1 MKVEQLSIF
10 LENTIGRLAE
20 VSKIL
25 AETKINIRALSIADT
40 ADFGVLRMLVD
51 DVDKAK
57 NILKERGFTVGE
69 TEVLGVEVPDQPG
82 GLYQILGTL
91 EEEDIN
97 VEYMYAFVQQSKDNA
112 VMIFRFDDLDRA
124 IEVLTKKGFTILPG
138 SKLYNM

>member
-10 LENTIGRLAE
+10 LENKIGRLAE

-51 DVDKAK
+51 DVEKAK
-57 NILKERGFTVGE
+57 NTLKERGFTVGE
-69 TEVLGVEVPDQPG
+69 TEVLGVEVPDEPG

-91 EEEDIN
+91 ETEDIN
-97 VEYMYAFVQQSKDNA
+97 VEYMYAFVQQSGDNA

-124 IEVLTKKGFTILPG
+124 VDVLTASGFTVIPG